1 MYGWVFQLEYS
12 FLTESVKKILEHLEA
27 KELCRGVKETI
38 VITNSH
44 SIRHHTV
51 SKDYNTSHDISL
63 FSNAVEDHYYR
74 SPDCSLLVQNLGSCT
89 SCVKFS
95 SMEKKSMERKKGE
108 SAVPVKPKA
117 PISATSSSRLL
128 ATIQQYRSENKEL
141 TELVNKLQASIESK
155 SVKVNT
161 DLHDDLQLMFKG
173 VDQRKISPFL
183 KLFWE
188 QQMVHLQQNPK
199 QVKLK

>member
-1 MYGWVFQLEYS
+1 
-12 FLTESVKKILEHLEA
+12 
-27 KELCRGVKETI
+27 
-38 VITNSH
+38 
-44 SIRHHTV
+44 
-51 SKDYNTSHDISL
+51 
-63 FSNAVEDHYYR
+63 
-74 SPDCSLLVQNLGSCT
+74 
-89 SCVKFS
+89 
-95 SMEKKSMERKKGE
+95 MEKKSMERKKGE

-188 QQMVHLQQNPK
+188 QQMVYLQQNPK

>member
-1 MYGWVFQLEYS
+1 MFGWVFHLEYS
-12 FLTESVKKILEHLEA
+12 VLTVPIKTILSYLET
-27 KELCRGVKETI
+27 KDLCKGVKETI

-44 SIRHHTV
+44 SLKHHTI
-51 SKDYNTSHDISL
+51 SKEYNVNNDKSL

-74 SPDCSLLVQNLGSCT
+74 SPDCSLLVPHLGSCT
-89 SCVKFS
+89 PCTKFTLFE
-95 SMEKKSMERKKGE
+95 MKSVERKKGE
-108 SAVPVKPKA
+108 SVVPVKSKA

-128 ATIQQYRSENKEL
+128 ATIQQYRLENKEL
-141 TELVNKLQASIESK
+141 TELVSKLQASIEKK

-161 DLHDDLQLMFKG
+161 DLHDDLQLMFQG

-188 QQMVHLQQNPK
+188 QQMVYLKQNPK
-199 QVKLK
+199 QV